1 MSLTQTQLTDT
12 ELVPFLQSGD
22 AAAFDEIVRRYERK
36 VFSLA
41 RSLTHNESD
50 AQDALQET
58 FLSVFKKIRSF
69 RGQAGL
75 STWIYRI
82 AVNAALMNVR
92 KRRRQEAAN
101 VPLDD
106 YLPRFDES
114 GHRVTVVPDW
124 PSRGDD
130 VLMRKELAAFL
141 RQSIRALDPEYRAV
155 FVLRDQE
162 GLSNEEVAE
171 ILKLSVPAVK
181 SRLHRARLFL
191 RERIKRFWYG
201 TEGGS

>member
-1 MSLTQTQLTDT
+1 MSQTQTQMTDA
-12 ELVPFLQSGD
+12 ELVTFLQNGD
-22 AAAFDEIVRRYERK
+22 ASAFDEIVRRYEHK

-69 RGQAGL
+69 RQQAGL

-92 KRRRQEAAN
+92 RRRRRDAAN
-101 VPLDD
+101 VSYDD
-106 YLPRFDES
+106 YMPKFDDT
-114 GHRVTVVPDW
+114 GHRLTVVPDW
-124 PSRGDD
+124 PARGDD

-141 RQSIRALDPEYRAV
+141 RESIRALDPEHRTV

-171 ILKLSVPAVK
+171 ILKLTVPAVK

-191 RERIKRFWYG
+191 RERVKRFWYG
-201 TEGGS
+201 TEGVS